1 MNKGLVVKST
11 GSWYSVKEES
21 GAIIP
26 CKIKGTFRMK
36 GIRTT
41 NPITVGDRVEFILKK
56 DENEVLGLINKIEE
70 RKNYIIRKSTNLS
83 KQAHIIAANI
93 DCAFL
98 VVTLAQ
104 PVTSLAFIDRFLASA
119 EAYRIS
125 CTLIFN
131 KVDLY
136 HEEQKDYLESVINLY
151 ERIGYTCLKTSTKTG
166 EGLEQLKEMMRNKI
180 SVFSGHSGV
189 GKSTL
194 VNQIEPGLTL
204 KTNEISEYHETGQ
217 HTTTFSE
224 MFLLSFGG
232 YIIDTPGIKGFGV
245 VEMDRYELSHY
256 FPEIF
261 KLSGDCQFNNCTHT
275 HEPNCAIKQAVYEGE
290 IAESRYYTYLSLVE
304 DEDEKYRS

>member
-1 MNKGLVVKST
+1 MNKGLVIKST
-11 GSWYSVKEES
+11 GSWYHIKTES

-26 CKIKGTFRMK
+26 CKIKGKFRMK

-56 DENEVLGLINKIEE
+56 DENEEIGLINKIEE
-70 RKNYIIRKSTNLS
+70 RRNYIIRKSTNLS
-83 KQAHIIAANI
+83 KEAHIIAANV

-98 VVTLAQ
+98 VITLMQ
-104 PVTSLAFIDRFLASA
+104 PTTSLAFIDRFLASA
-119 EAYRIS
+119 EAYRIP
-125 CTLIFN
+125 CTLVFN
-131 KVDLY
+131 KVDIY
-136 HEEQKDYLESVINLY
+136 NSMEELESVIEIY
-151 ERIGYTCLKTSTKTG
+151 EKIGYRCLKTSTKTG
-166 EGLEQLKEMMRNKI
+166 EGLEELKAMMQDNI

-194 VNQIEPGLTL
+194 VNHVEPTLTL
-204 KTNEISEYHETGQ
+204 KTNIISEYHATGQ

-224 MFLLSFGG
+224 MFELSFGG

-245 VEMDRYELSHY
+245 LEMDKYEVSHY

-261 KLSGDCQFNNCTHT
+261 EVSSECQFNNCTHT
-275 HEPNCAIKQAVYEGE
+275 HEPNCAVKQAVYEGE

-304 DEDEKYRS
+304 DEDEKYRN